1 MINHKYL
8 AFIAITICVSL
19 SIMFLPR
26 KAPTI
31 KNKSCQTCQC
41 IGKDNHIF
49 VIGPVCNYN
58 NFLEQNN
65 LDKNKLSC
73 QELCSVYNAKS
84 ATKQNKIWKN

>member
-1 MINHKYL
+1 MLNHKYL
-8 AFIAITICVSL
+8 AFVAIITCVSL

-26 KAPTI
+26 KTPTV

-41 IGKDNHIF
+41 IGKDNIF

-65 LDKNKLSC
+65 LDKDKLSC
-73 QELCSVYNAKS
+73 QELCSVYSAKS
-84 ATKQNKIWKN
+84 VKNQNKIWKD